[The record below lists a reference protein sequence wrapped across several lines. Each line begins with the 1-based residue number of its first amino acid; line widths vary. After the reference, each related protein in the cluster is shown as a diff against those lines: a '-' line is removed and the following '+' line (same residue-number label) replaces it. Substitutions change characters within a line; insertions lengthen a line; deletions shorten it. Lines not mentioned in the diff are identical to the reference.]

1 MTRRTR
7 RLSVAGISVLAAAGL
22 ATGASG
28 ALAGD
33 AGDDKPAVHYVVNEE
48 GGSGSA
54 ADGKDCPGDK
64 QGGRGSSD
72 AASEL

>member
-22 ATGASG
+22 ATGAS
-28 ALAGD
+28 AAFAGD
-33 AGDDKPAVHYVVNEE
+33 GGDDKPAVEYVVNED

-54 ADGKDCPGDK
+54 AADKDCPGHEGD
-64 QGGRGSSD
+64 QGSD
-72 AASEL
+72 PASAL